1 MTNTKQVAQ
10 KRGIYLGVLMLA
22 LSMVCV
28 AMTIIFV
35 YVSEKSNQRVEEIR
49 QDYRAVA
56 NRRDKKVDVL
66 SGQVSALQQKLNVL
80 PDQTADKTADKVKQV
95 VAEDDKK

>member
-1 MTNTKQVAQ
+1 MTNTNKTAQ

-22 LSMVCV
+22 LSMICV

-56 NRRDKKVDVL
+56 NLRDKKVDAL
-66 SGQVSALQQKLNVL
+66 SGHVSALEQKLNAL

-95 VAEDDKK
+95 VKEDEK